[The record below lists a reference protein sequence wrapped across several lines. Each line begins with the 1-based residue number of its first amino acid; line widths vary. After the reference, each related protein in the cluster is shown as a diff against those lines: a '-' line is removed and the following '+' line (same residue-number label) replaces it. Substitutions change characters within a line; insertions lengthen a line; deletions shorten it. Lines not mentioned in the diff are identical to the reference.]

1 MEVKIITGT
10 PEEIAKVLQ
19 ATEGSKELS
28 ISLNELGKAYESQ
41 IKKEINL
48 SLAD

>member
-19 ATEGSKELS
+19 AIENSKEH
-28 ISLNELGKAYESQ
+28 
-41 IKKEINL
+41 KEINL
-48 SLAD
+48 KL